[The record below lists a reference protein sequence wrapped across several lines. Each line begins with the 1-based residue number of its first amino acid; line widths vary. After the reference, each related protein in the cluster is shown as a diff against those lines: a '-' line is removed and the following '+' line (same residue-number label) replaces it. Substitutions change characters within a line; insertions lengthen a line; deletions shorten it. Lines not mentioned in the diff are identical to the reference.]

1 MTKTVPLHA
10 PTAAL
15 LLPLLFVAVAAAA
28 GAREGSLTV
37 EETQKTQAAA
47 IAANLKNLDHE
58 EAAARELAQ
67 KQLVESGEPALK
79 PIEDFLART
88 PSLEAKSRAQAAAA
102 GIRQRMRQ
110 ASIKGGKAV
119 GGLQAT
125 LRTEK
130 EDYRAGERIEL
141 EFELANVGEKDLAV
155 APQKRLTVEGA
166 GWYMAYTS
174 CTGIL
179 RITQVS
185 GEKQKGN
192 GLEACGSGPDTATQ
206 PLKPGA
212 TVKTV
217 YDLSEL
223 LRGALGP
230 GTYDLQIDYFAQSKK
245 LAPGLEADVSSN
257 VLRIR
262 VLGSVLESE
271 KAEGKP

>member
-1 MTKTVPLHA
+1 MRTAPLHVWKTV
-10 PTAAL
+10 L
-15 LLPLLFVAVAAAA
+15 LLPLVIAASV
-28 GAREGSLTV
+28 GAREGSPTV
-37 EETQKTQAAA
+37 EEMQKTQAAA

-58 EAAARELAQ
+58 EAAARDLAQ
-67 KQLVESGEPALK
+67 KQLVEAGEPALK
-79 PIEDFLART
+79 PIENFLSAK
-88 PSLEAKSRAQAAAA
+88 PSLDAKSRAQAAAA
-102 GIRQRMRQ
+102 EIRRRMRH

-125 LRTEK
+125 LRTAK

-155 APQKRLTVEGA
+155 APQKRLSVEGA

-174 CTGIL
+174 CTGTL

-185 GEKQKGN
+185 GEKQIGN

-206 PLKPGA
+206 PLKVGA
-212 TVKTV
+212 SEKAV
-217 YDLSEL
+217 YDLGEL
-223 LRGALGP
+223 LKGALGP
-230 GTYDLQIDYFAQSKK
+230 GTYDLQIDYFAKTKK

-262 VLGSVLESE
+262 VLDGMREPG
-271 KAEGKP
+271 KAESKP